1 MPLASGITTRST
13 SQGAEGEQLNQPLM
27 SASSDPF
34 YVAKEE
40 IESGLRSVQQLFNK
54 FREETRNPAASS
66 ASSSGKLGNEI
77 LSEIKQLQYDLQD
90 VETTIGIVEA
100 NPGKFRV
107 DQRELQG
114 RKQFLQQTER
124 SLKELTSSVQGEIRR
139 IASSGGGA
147 GSSSASSSSRGPQSV
162 GNTRHQRPGGGR
174 ELDDFVA
181 QGTQNQRQLV
191 KEQDEQ
197 LAELSKCTERLNQT
211 AQVINTEL
219 KEQERMLTELDED
232 IDRETEKMS
241 FVMRRLGILMQSSDR
256 SQLWTILILF
266 CIFMFLLMLVIG

>member
-40 IESGLRSVQQLFNK
+40 IESGLRSVQQL
-54 FREETRNPAASS
+54 
-66 ASSSGKLGNEI
+66 
-77 LSEIKQLQYDLQD
+77 YDLQD

-124 SLKELTSSVQGEIRR
+124 SLKELTS
-139 IASSGGGA
+139 
-147 GSSSASSSSRGPQSV
+147 SV